1 MRFIP
6 WPSVIA
12 WSTAVCWPV
21 LLMAQSPAPP
31 GDNPPIPPVNTSITV
46 TDRIAAHTPASISTL
61 DQTQI
66 GEVPGVNLDDRL
78 RIVPGFSLFRR
89 SSSLVANPGTQG
101 VSLRGLGSTGAS
113 RTLVL
118 WDGIPLNDPFGGWV
132 YWTRVAPEDLSVV
145 EVSRG
150 ASTSVFGDLA
160 MGGAIS
166 LFSRPEAPFHAE
178 LGIESGAESTNETH
192 GSMASTWGHLGASLE
207 LRALGT
213 DGYFIVPGYLRGSAD
228 RRANVRFISGA
239 ARLDWLGAQ
248 DQFFVKLDMLAEERQ
263 NGTALTNNSTSLARC
278 RRTILTSCRKAWFPC
293 SPGAHRKIFV
303 RPTPLFPPTATP
315 RC

>member
-1 MRFIP
+1 MRLIL

-12 WSTAVCWPV
+12 WSTAVCWTG
-21 LLMAQSPAPP
+21 LLVAQSSAPD
-31 GDNPPIPPVNTSITV
+31 GGSPPIPPVKTSITV

-132 YWTRVAPEDLSVV
+132 YWTRVTPEDLGVV

-160 MGGAIS
+160 
-166 LFSRPEAPFHAE
+166 
-178 LGIESGAESTNETH
+178 
-192 GSMASTWGHLGASLE
+192 W
-207 LRALGT
+207 
-213 DGYFIVPGYLRGSAD
+213 
-228 RRANVRFISGA
+228 A
-239 ARLDWLGAQ
+239 ARSPCFPGPKRPSMPSWAS
-248 DQFFVKLDMLAEERQ
+248 KA
-263 NGTALTNNSTSLARC
+263 A
-278 RRTILTSCRKAWFPC
+278 RKARPRPSAVWRR
-293 SPGAHRKIFV
+293 PGATWAH
-303 RPTPLFPPTATP
+303 
-315 RC
+315 